1 MNWKVLAALMIGLA
15 ISIPATHAADG
26 KAPAVE
32 TSKAAP
38 TKQGPVDIA
47 AFDKQVAQMQENIK
61 RMQEQM
67 ETIRQKQDPQER
79 QKLLQDHW
87 AAMQSNMQMMMEQM
101 MLHQQYWMK

>member
-1 MNWKVLAALMIGLA
+1 
-15 ISIPATHAADG
+15 
-26 KAPAVE
+26 
-32 TSKAAP
+32 
-38 TKQGPVDIA
+38 
-47 AFDKQVAQMQENIK
+47 
-61 RMQEQM
+61 MQEQM